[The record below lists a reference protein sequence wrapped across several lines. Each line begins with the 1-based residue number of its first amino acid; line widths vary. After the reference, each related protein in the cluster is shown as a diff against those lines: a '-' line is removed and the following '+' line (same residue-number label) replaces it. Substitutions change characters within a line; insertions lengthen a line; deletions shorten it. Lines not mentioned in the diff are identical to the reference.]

1 MSGGTRDGGASEHEV
16 RAMRRALDL
25 ARRGPLTGPNPRVG
39 CVLLD
44 AGGTPLAEGHH
55 AGAGTPHAEVAAL
68 ADLAARAGGAAVPGL
83 TAVVTLEPCRHTGR
97 SGPCTDALTRAG
109 VARVVVGSPDPNPR
123 AGGGAQVLR
132 GRGVDVVVGVLVEE
146 ARALNERW
154 AAAVARGRPWVT
166 WKVASTLD
174 GRSAA
179 ADGTSRWITSA
190 AARADVH
197 RLRAEHDAVLVGTGT
212 ALADDPSLTVR
223 RDGRA
228 EGPQPLRVVVGARD
242 VPAGARLRDGDA
254 PLLHLRT
261 HDPVRA
267 LEALAAR
274 EVRTVL
280 LEGGPRLAAAFWR
293 AGVVDEVVAYLAPA
307 LLGAGPAAV
316 GDLGVTSMPGIA
328 RLRVRDVALVG
339 DDVRLVARPA
349 VPARPTGPSGS
360 AATTDPSHPSAPR
373 RSAVFTGIVE
383 EVGEVVAV
391 EAGEDSARLTLRGP
405 LVTSDAVHGASIAVD
420 GVCLTVVEQPA
431 PDTFTVDVMRETLV
445 RSSLRDAAPGRRVN
459 LERAMAA
466 GGRFGGH
473 VVQGHVDG
481 TGTVTARVPGERWE
495 VVRVG
500 IAPELARYVVEKG
513 SVTVDG
519 TSLTVSAVSAVD
531 DPAPWFEV
539 SLIPTTLEA
548 TTLGAK
554 PAGSVVNLEVDV
566 LAKYVERMSLAGPRA
581 AAGAPADVAEAV
593 L

>member
-1 MSGGTRDGGASEHEV
+1 MTGGTRGGGASAHEV

-25 ARRGPLTGPNPRVG
+25 ARRGPVTGPNPRVG

-44 AGGTPLAEGHH
+44 ADGAPLAEGHH

-68 ADLAARAGGAAVPGL
+68 ADLAARAGGSAAGL

-109 VARVVVGSPDPNPR
+109 VTRVVVGSPDPNPR
-123 AGGGAQVLR
+123 AAGGAEVLR
-132 GRGVDVVVGVLVEE
+132 GRGVDVVVGVLEEE

-166 WKVASTLD
+166 WKVATTLD

-223 RDGRA
+223 RDGRVD
-228 EGPQPLRVVVGARD
+228 GPQPLRVVVGARE

-267 LEALAAR
+267 LEALGAR

-328 RLRVRDVALVG
+328 RLRVHDVARVG

-349 VPARPTGPSGS
+349 VPTRPTRPTGP
-360 AATTDPSHPSAPR
+360 TDPSHPSAPR

-391 EAGEDSARLTLRGP
+391 EAGDDSARLTLRGP

-420 GVCLTVVEQPA
+420 GVCLTVVEQPT

-445 RSSLRDAAPGRRVN
+445 RSSLRDAAPGRLVN

-481 TGTVTARVPGERWE
+481 TGTVTARTPGERWE

-566 LAKYVERMSLAGPRA
+566 LAKYVERMSLAGPRP
-581 AAGAPADVAEAV
+581 PADLAQAVEAA